1 MSLEGRGEF
10 SEENKKGY
18 ASCRTAGVRER
29 KCVETVL
36 QFSPPSNNLIERI
49 QKLFFFHFLPRC
61 YFYPSS
67 NNARKRQSMQV
78 DV

>member
-29 KCVETVL
+29 KCVEIVL

-49 QKLFFFHFLPRC
+49 QKLFFQVSFSFSTAMLLLPFFQQC
-61 YFYPSS
+61 
-67 NNARKRQSMQV
+67 
-78 DV
+78 